1 MPRLNLP
8 ISHPVS
14 HIKLVALD
22 YESGN
27 ASIVTTEG
35 QIFIERL
42 SAPAD
47 HGLVTRS
54 TFIPAESRMEIVAAG
69 EKISITLGT
78 VRDAVSVPVV
88 YLDQN
93 HWIDFA
99 RWRKN
104 PDVFDEAKRPFF
116 ETLAKAV
123 TEERIITPLA
133 SAHLTETSRRGGTS
147 RLELAATMLHYS
159 RGWQLRSVLGL
170 RRAELRALFGGT
182 SVTKDE
188 AITLTPDVIFD
199 TESRPL
205 SDAPSDPVFDPTI
218 ARDLGPELS
227 GLVQRQVWACTLV
240 SLLIDDQ
247 PETDSGRDA
256 ATRWAQSFEP
266 LATSMRNNA
275 KAKALSRDLTRTRF
289 ISDLGT
295 DLPAAASESGISPE
309 QFGDWLQNSA
319 EAAISATPG
328 LGRMREVLHL
338 RLSNADDKWE
348 RNDLNDW
355 LHLCYAA
362 GYCDLVLGE
371 KKTINYLTRAAPKV
385 PLGAVLHRRAR
396 DAITDLTTLLDEAPS

>member
-8 ISHPVS
+8 TSHPVS

-22 YESGN
+22 YETGN
-27 ASIVTTEG
+27 ASIVTTDG
-35 QIFIERL
+35 QIFTDRL
-42 SAPAD
+42 SPPSD

-54 TFIPAESRMEIVAAG
+54 TFLPAESRMEIVAAG

-104 PDVFDEAKRPFF
+104 PNSLDEAKRPFF
-116 ETLAKAV
+116 ETLARAV
-123 TEERIITPLA
+123 REERLITPLA
-133 SAHLTETSRRGGTS
+133 SAHLTETSKRGGPS

-159 RGWQLRSVLGL
+159 GGWQLRSVLGL
-170 RRAELRALFGGT
+170 RRAELRALFSGNP
-182 SVTKDE
+182 VTKDE

-199 TESRPL
+199 TTPRSSEAS
-205 SDAPSDPVFDPTI
+205 SDPAFDPTSTQN
-218 ARDLGPELS
+218 LGPELS

-247 PETDSGRDA
+247 PDADSGRDA

-275 KAKALSRDLTRTRF
+275 KAKAFSRDLTRTRF

-295 DLPAAASESGISPE
+295 DLPAAASASGITPE
-309 QFGDWLQNSA
+309 QFGDWLQTDA

-338 RLSNADDKWE
+338 RLSNADDKWD

-371 KKTINYLTRAAPKV
+371 KKTINYLTRAALKV
-385 PLGAVLHRRAR
+385 PPGALLHRRAR
-396 DAITDLTTLLDEAPS
+396 DAVADLTALVHGIGS